1 MRHKG
6 KDVDFRA
13 AKLGSVD
20 FKYTRL
26 YQAQR
31 LIDARLHEAKIS
43 WWSAW
48 LSH

>member
-1 MRHKG
+1 MPHKG

-13 AKLGSVD
+13 AKLGLVN

-31 LIDARLHEAKIS
+31 LLDARSHEAKIE
-43 WWSAW
+43 
-48 LSH
+48 